1 MVNMSK
7 PKSTQTFWDE
17 IFDNLILENEPP
29 IKYITDAVIVTK
41 SGAKFRV
48 SPDDYAHLIAR
59 EKQISP
65 EQSDIHSCSL
75 SIDFARIKRDINR
88 WANKFISE
96 IETEVAVTIAKEEKS
111 KRTRSRQTP
120 TKKPKSKTG

>member
-1 MVNMSK
+1 MSK
-7 PKSTQTFWDE
+7 PKSSQNFWDE
-17 IFDNLILENEPP
+17 IFDNLILETEPP

-41 SGAKFRV
+41 SGARFRV

-88 WANKFISE
+88 WANKLISE
-96 IETEVAVTIAKEEKS
+96 IETDVAQVIAEQEKAKKTKPRKAS
-111 KRTRSRQTP
+111 TR
-120 TKKPKSKTG
+120 KPKPTLN